1 MTRSMFV
8 RVAVAAVLAIA
19 LSAGGAR
26 AAAGACGTIPNGVT
40 CAANLLWDELAQAA
54 NTASPT
60 PDECCVSEVKCS
72 ASAAFDADTF
82 CPYGYTNAVVAAAN
96 LRSSA
101 DPTVELCCAADA
113 TVLNDFPICANGVGG
128 ASAVQAQDSADTN
141 WAVHDGTGFTRTV
154 GQYTGMC
161 FSLTTANDCAFGSE
175 ATKAKCC
182 TKKPPT
188 YLQFKLPQT
197 AGTPTARANALAALS
212 KCKVSYGSDTANA
225 RALKRITTWTK
236 PAGDVT
242 QYFNLPV
249 TFKRGQKQATMCV
262 YALNAAPGGIDCSW
276 TNLCGLDLDPVTAA
290 ALGCEIRMVGKA
302 TAASSACCSPTLSID
317 AFDSSES
324 RLADGA
330 PASAT
335 IELHGM

>member
-1 MTRSMFV
+1 MFV
-8 RVAVAAVLAIA
+8 RVAVAAVLAIS
-19 LSAGGAR
+19 LS
-26 AAAGACGTIPNGVT
+26 AAGAYADCTGNSAVCVDGYVFSIAGTPPGSGGFCDGTT
-40 CAANLLWDELAQAA
+40 CETSLTGHAV
-54 NTASPT
+54 
-60 PDECCVSEVKCS
+60 CCVATSCTGL
-72 ASAAFDADTF
+72 ATDY
-82 CPYGYTNAVVAAAN
+82 CPYGYKAKAGSEAFAVALHSV
-96 LRSSA
+96 
-101 DPTVELCCAADA
+101 DKCCVEDTTVVD
-113 TVLNDFPICANGVGG
+113 DFPVCQNGIGG
-128 ASAVQAQDSADTN
+128 ASALQALDSADTN

-161 FSLTTANDCAFGSE
+161 FSLTTANDCAFGNE

-197 AGTPTARANALAALS
+197 AGTPTARTNALAALN

-236 PAGDVT
+236 PNGDAT

-276 TNLCGLDLDPVTAA
+276 TNLCGLDLDPATAA

-335 IELHGM
+335 IELQGV

>member
-1 MTRSMFV
+1 MTRTMFV
-8 RVAVAAVLAIA
+8 RVAVAAVLAIS
-19 LSAGGAR
+19 LSAGGAN
-26 AAAGACGTIPNGVT
+26 ATQCLANVVCVALNTIPNPALT
-40 CAANLLWDELAQAA
+40 WEAPATDQA
-54 NTASPT
+54 
-60 PDECCVSEVKCS
+60 CCVSNIKCTN
-72 ASAAFDADTF
+72 AAFDADTF
-82 CPYGYTNAVVAAAN
+82 CPYGYKNAVAAAMAEKN
-96 LRSSA
+96 A
-101 DPTVELCCAADA
+101 GDPTVEVCCAADA
-113 TVLNDFPICANGVGG
+113 TVVNDFPICNVVGGVGG
-128 ASAVQAQDSADTN
+128 ADAVQAQDSADTN

-197 AGTPTARANALAALS
+197 AGTPTARTNALAALN

-236 PAGDVT
+236 PAGDET

-262 YALNAAPGGIDCSW
+262 YSLNAAPGGIDCSW